1 MIIRFKFLRKVS
13 VVLTVPAMCRIKQM
27 ICRMHSKN
35 VIVDIDMAIVLKVT
49 QCFDA
54 IVGSFDF
61 RFTRAT
67 TNTSM

>member
-1 MIIRFKFLRKVS
+1 
-13 VVLTVPAMCRIKQM
+13 
-27 ICRMHSKN
+27 MHSKN

-61 RFTRAT
+61 SFTRAT
-67 TNTSM
+67 TNTSMWLIDTLPEDSRFTKKKKLIQL